1 MSDEAAVLAPGE
13 EAIVKIRSKR
23 PPHTCHLLMHGKGGN
38 NQAIHAPS
46 LRQDPL
52 RLPPLPH
59 KESRLH
65 FSAEQAMSQP
75 DANPGEMH
83 QPHPRRAA
91 MNSGDS
97 SNKMMMNQSDE
108 TKALSHQSTTYRP
121 EIDGLRAVAVLAV
134 VINHIQHQWLP
145 GGFLGVDLF
154 FVISGYVVTASLARR
169 KETSWRRMLAGFYTR
184 RFRRLIPA
192 LLLMV
197 AVTSIL
203 FSAFVSRA
211 DATYVQSM
219 RTGLTSLFGVSNL
232 YLQSQGNNYFDFGTQ
247 FNPFLHTW
255 SLGVEE
261 QFYLLW
267 PLLVLLCGVGF
278 KGSGKPSLLVLLLL
292 TLLLTLTS
300 FGLYIRL
307 SQSSATSAAFYL
319 MPARFWQLSAG
330 AIVFLAQALRP
341 AKSRRFLSPRLQSL
355 LTWGCFSLILSGF
368 VFAAEPASSFKP
380 LFVAATAGL
389 LAGLRSHSLPG
400 RWLSAPAILAIGL
413 SSYSLYLWHWPWIV
427 VLRWTVG
434 LHTWSLFPLLA
445 VIALAT
451 WASYR
456 VETTFRFG
464 DISSTWVQ
472 QPLVVYPLAS
482 ALTAGFVI
490 VLARAGGQHL
500 YLGNRAVDPENFSVT
515 RAVRGT
521 PIATHRCFLEP
532 TAPASASQR
541 SEACLVRSRPEG
553 PTLFLEGDSLSHSM
567 LPLLERLYASQNYN
581 ISYFGRGGCAM
592 PFIEP
597 WADNRHLLPRY
608 QACRAHAQLRE
619 SFVLSHIQPGDQLVL
634 VTGTYVQG
642 PPSEASYLAA
652 ISRLAKNLEN
662 KGAGLILFSP
672 LPAFAERAA
681 IQSPFSLCF
690 AEWFRPSWARP
701 ADCQP
706 FAVSREA
713 LLQGNQRMRDLQHRL
728 KRQNSNIHVFDPFPI
743 LCPPGP
749 PTCSTHHQGIMLFND
764 GIHLTST
771 GARDL
776 YPAFQTFL
784 QPLF

>member
-1 MSDEAAVLAPGE
+1 MHPLDASNAMMHRLDEA
-13 EAIVKIRSKR
+13 
-23 PPHTCHLLMHGKGGN
+23 
-38 NQAIHAPS
+38 
-46 LRQDPL
+46 
-52 RLPPLPH
+52 
-59 KESRLH
+59 
-65 FSAEQAMSQP
+65 
-75 DANPGEMH
+75 
-83 QPHPRRAA
+83 
-91 MNSGDS
+91 
-97 SNKMMMNQSDE
+97 
-108 TKALSHQSTTYRP
+108 KALSPQSAAYRP

-134 VINHIQHQWLP
+134 LINHIQQQWLP

-169 KETSWRRMLAGFYTR
+169 KETNWRQMLAGFYTR

-203 FSAFVSRA
+203 FSAFVSQA
-211 DATYVQSM
+211 DATYAPSM
-219 RTGLTSLFGVSNL
+219 RTGLTSLFGLSNL
-232 YLQSQGNNYFDFGTQ
+232 YLLSQGNNYFDFGTQ

-267 PLLVLLCGVGF
+267 PLLVMLCGVGF

-300 FGLYIRL
+300 FGLSIRL

-319 MPARFWQLSAG
+319 MPARFWQLAAG

-341 AKSRRFLSPRLQSL
+341 ANARQFLSPRLQSL
-355 LTWGCFSLILSGF
+355 LNWGCFSLILSGF
-368 VFAAEPASSFKP
+368 VFAAESASGFKP
-380 LFVAATAGL
+380 LFVAASAGL
-389 LAGLRSHSLPG
+389 LAGLRSQSLLG
-400 RWLSAPAILAIGL
+400 RWLSTPAILAIGL

-434 LHTWSLFPLLA
+434 LHAWSFLPLLA

-464 DISSTWVQ
+464 DISRSWVQ
-472 QPLVVYPLAS
+472 QPLILYPLAS
-482 ALTAGFVI
+482 VLTAGLVG
-490 VLARAGGQHL
+490 VLARAGDQPL
-500 YLGNRAVDPENFSVT
+500 YLGHRAVDPENVSVT
-515 RAVRGT
+515 RTVRGT

-532 TAPASASQR
+532 TAPASASQG
-541 SEACLVRSRPEG
+541 SEACLVRSRPWR

-567 LPLLERLYASQNYN
+567 VPLLERLYASQTYN
-581 ISYFGRGGCAM
+581 VSYFGRGGCAM
-592 PFIEP
+592 PFFEP

-608 QACRAHAQLRE
+608 QACRAHARLRD
-619 SFVLSHIQPGDQLVL
+619 SFVLRHIQPGDQLVL

-642 PPSEASYLAA
+642 PRSEASYRAA
-652 ISRLAKNLEN
+652 ISKLANTLERQ
-662 KGAGLILFSP
+662 GAGLILFSP

-681 IQSPFSLCF
+681 IQSPLSLCF
-690 AEWFRPSWARP
+690 TEWFRPSWARP

-713 LLQGNQRMRDLQHRL
+713 LLRGNQRMRDLQHRL
-728 KRQNSNIHVFDPFPI
+728 TTRHSNIHIFDPFPI
-743 LCPPGP
+743 LCPPGQ
-749 PTCSTHHQGIMLFND
+749 PTCSTHRQGIMLFND

-776 YPAFQTFL
+776 YPAFQAFL